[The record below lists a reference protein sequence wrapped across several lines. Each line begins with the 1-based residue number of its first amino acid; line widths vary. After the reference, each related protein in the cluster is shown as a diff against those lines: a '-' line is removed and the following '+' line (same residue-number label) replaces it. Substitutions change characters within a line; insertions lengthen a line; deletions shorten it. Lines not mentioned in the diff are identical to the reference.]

1 MVSGRALLLIDSPAM
16 SALTRRNWY
25 TIALIAVF
33 LIGWVVLLFLVPPD
47 RIVQQVGVENAYVVV
62 LLLSVI
68 GALGSM
74 TTFSSYPAIVTF
86 AAGGMN
92 IWALGI
98 VSGIGLTIGDAIFY
112 SFVGEVKGLLRGRAK
127 EKAVEVG
134 EWLDR
139 RPRWVIPAV
148 TYVWVGLL
156 PLANNVL
163 TGALALSGYRF
174 RKILVPIFLGNV
186 TFPTGVAYLASIGI
200 ELFQ

>member
-1 MVSGRALLLIDSPAM
+1 M
-16 SALTRRNWY
+16 

-33 LIGWVVLLFLVPPD
+33 VIAWAVLLFLVPPD
-47 RIVQQVGVENAYVVV
+47 ELVRKVGVENAYLSV
-62 LLLSVI
+62 LLLSVL

-86 AAGGMN
+86 AAGDMN
-92 IWALGI
+92 FWALGL

-112 SFVGEVKGLLRGRAK
+112 SLVGRVKGLLRGRVK

-134 EWLDR
+134 EWLEDR
-139 RPRWVIPAV
+139 PPWLIRVV
-148 TYVWVGLL
+148 TYIWVGLL
-156 PLANNVL
+156 PLANNIL

-174 RKILVPIFLGNV
+174 RKILLAIFLGNV
-186 TFPTGVAYLASIGI
+186 TFPTGVAYLASIGV